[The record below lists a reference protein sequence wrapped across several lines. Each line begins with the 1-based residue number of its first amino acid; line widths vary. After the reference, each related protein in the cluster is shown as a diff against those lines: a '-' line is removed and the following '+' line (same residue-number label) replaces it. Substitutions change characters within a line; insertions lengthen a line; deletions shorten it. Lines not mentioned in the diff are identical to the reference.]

1 MKLDV
6 RLPIG
11 LMFTCIGLIMAVY
24 GLISDPKIYALS
36 LGINI
41 NLWWGLVLVLF
52 GALMLALAWRGAGK
66 DTDEQD
72 ATAPTTSRP
81 GSH

>member
-11 LMFTCIGLIMAVY
+11 LMFTCIGLIMAIY
-24 GLISDPKIYALS
+24 GLVSDPKIYQLS

-41 NLWWGLVLVLF
+41 NLWWGLALVLF
-52 GALMLALAWRGAGK
+52 GGLMLALAWRSAGK
-66 DTDEQD
+66 E
-72 ATAPTTSRP
+72 AAEEAPAAHNSRP